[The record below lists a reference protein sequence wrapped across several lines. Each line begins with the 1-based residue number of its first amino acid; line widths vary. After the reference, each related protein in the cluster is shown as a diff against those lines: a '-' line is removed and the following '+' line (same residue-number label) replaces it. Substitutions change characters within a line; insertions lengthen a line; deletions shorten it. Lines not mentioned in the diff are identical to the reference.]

1 MAVALLPTL
10 LWPGDTP
17 WVNDEPRL
25 IASAWHANQAGELAP
40 VPYAENDAREFTQAW
55 QMLGVAAADCVLL
68 VNQQATL
75 TAVRSRLR
83 RFLSNVQ
90 NGERIVLFYAGLG
103 ISVGEVGYL
112 TTYDT
117 LADDLGNTSLPL
129 AELLLAVRQTPAR
142 EVVLFIDG
150 SHPGLPVGAEEFTG
164 DALLMG
170 SRTTHREY
178 IFTPCAAHEQSHSS
192 HTLKHGIGTYCVLQ
206 ALRGLAPSALTT
218 EIWLTVTSLQNYL
231 REEVP
236 RLLRETRAGTVSQTP
251 RMIGSASDDVVLADV
266 GEILRNRQPAEGNAL
281 SFVQDATLAGE
292 IRGLVR
298 ELRGYQKPKTPLA
311 THNSWEQAF
320 VEKAG
325 ESEVS
330 QQATE
335 LFEQI
340 RRSFGYKRKEL
351 SFACEGS
358 QASIK
363 TRDFDVNLA
372 LTQDTHAADCYVLR
386 TEVAAFRR
394 PAVVD
399 DEMFLQIFSQYC
411 DRVVV
416 ELKASVDI
424 QAKIDEIE
432 ELESPQLSLTYD
444 PAGTTFTLQMRE
456 TGIVIE
462 ATADRMIF
470 SLTGKRDLAQLVR
483 HTHRAVA
490 QLARDHIALGLPG
503 A

>member
-1 MAVALLPTL
+1 MPPKTH
-10 LWPGDTP
+10 
-17 WVNDEPRL
+17 L
-25 IASAWHANQAGELAP
+25 IALAIETYPTPELP
-40 VPYAENDAREFTQAW
+40 PIPFAENDARAFSQAW
-55 QMLGVAAADCVLL
+55 LELGVAAADSVLL

-75 TAVRSRLR
+75 TAIRSRLR
-83 RFLSNVQ
+83 RFLTSVPS
-90 NGERIVLFYAGLG
+90 GDRIVLFYAGLG
-103 ISVGEVGYL
+103 ISIGETGYL

-117 LADDLGNTSLPL
+117 LADDVANTSLPL
-129 AELLLAVRQTPAR
+129 AELMATVRESPTR
-142 EVVLFIDG
+142 DVLLFIDACKQGVPAGTEDFTWEALFVGNRSPHKG
-150 SHPGLPVGAEEFTG
+150 SV
-164 DALLMG
+164 
-170 SRTTHREY
+170 
-178 IFTPCAAHEQSHSS
+178 FTPCTGNEHSHVSPS
-192 HTLKHGIGTYCVLQ
+192 LKHGIWTYCVTQ
-206 ALRGLAPSALTT
+206 ALRGLAPAALTP
-218 EIWLTVTSLQNYL
+218 EHWLTVTTLQNYL

-236 RLLRETRAGTVSQTP
+236 RLLRETRAGAVSQTP
-251 RMIGSASDDVVLADV
+251 SVLGSAPADIVLADV
-266 GEILRNRQPAEGNAL
+266 GERLRNRQPSQGDSL

-292 IRGLVR
+292 IRGPVR
-298 ELRGYQKPKTPLA
+298 ELRGYQKPKTPLT

-325 ESEVS
+325 AEEVS
-330 QQATE
+330 RQATE

-340 RRSFGYKRKEL
+340 RNSFGYKRKEL

-372 LTQDTHAADCYVLR
+372 LTQDRDAADYYVLR

-394 PAVVD
+394 PAIVD
-399 DEMFLQIFSQYC
+399 DESFLQIFSRYC
-411 DRVVV
+411 DRVIV
-416 ELKASVDI
+416 ELKARLDV

-432 ELESPQLSLTYD
+432 GLESDSLSLAYD

-470 SLTGKRDLAQLVR
+470 SMLGKRDLGLLIS

-490 QLARDHIALGLPG
+490 QLARDSIALGIPEG
-503 A
+503 D